1 MLSTRSAL
9 NGTSRL
15 SGRDRSSDRPTL
27 TLGMSSLLVVF
38 LILCLVTFAVL
49 TLSGARSDYEF
60 AQRLSNRRQAET
72 AAGNE
77 AQKIRAQVDRRLME
91 CAENGS
97 EPNLADL
104 DVKIEKNRIFWE
116 TSVDEGQSLMVELT
130 ITNEGEH
137 YCEITAW
144 KLVSTAER
152 SEDTLPLLNPEG
164 A

>member
-1 MLSTRSAL
+1 MPSTKSAL
-9 NGTSRL
+9 NATSRL
-15 SGRDRSSDRPTL
+15 SGKDRSSDRPTV

-60 AQRLSNRRQAET
+60 SERLSDRRQAET
-72 AAGNE
+72 AAENE
-77 AQKIRAQVDRRLME
+77 AQKILAQVDRRLAE
-91 CAENGS
+91 CSENGT
-97 EPNLADL
+97 EPNLDDL
-104 DVKIEKNRIFWE
+104 GVKIEKNRIFWE

-130 ITNEGEH
+130 ITDEGEH

-144 KLVSTAER
+144 KLVSTTER
-152 SEDTLPLLNPEG
+152 SEDTLPLLNPKG

>member
-1 MLSTRSAL
+1 MPSTRSVL

-15 SGRDRSSDRPTL
+15 SGRERSSDRPTM

-77 AQKIRAQVDRRLME
+77 AQKIWAQVDRRLME

-116 TSVDEGQSLMVELT
+116 TSVDEGQSLMVELAV
-130 ITNEGEH
+130 TNEGEH

-144 KLVSTAER
+144 KLVSTTER
-152 SEDTLPLLNPEG
+152 SEDTLPLLNPKG

>member
-77 AQKIRAQVDRRLME
+77 AQKIWAQVERRLAE
-91 CAENGS
+91 YAENGS

>member
-15 SGRDRSSDRPTL
+15 GDRDRSSDRPTL

-60 AQRLSNRRQAET
+60 ALRLSNRRQAET

-77 AQKIRAQVDRRLME
+77 AQKIWAQVDRRLME

-104 DVKIEKNRIFWE
+104 GVKIEKNRIFWE

-130 ITNEGEH
+130 VTNKGEH

-144 KLVSTAER
+144 KLVSTTER

>member
-15 SGRDRSSDRPTL
+15 SDRDRSSDRPTL

-104 DVKIEKNRIFWE
+104 GVKIEKNRIFWE

-130 ITNEGEH
+130 VTNEGEH

>member
-60 AQRLSNRRQAET
+60 AHRLANRRQAET

-104 DVKIEKNRIFWE
+104 GVKIEKNRIFWE

-130 ITNEGEH
+130 VTNEGEH

-144 KLVSTAER
+144 KLISTAER

>member
-77 AQKIRAQVDRRLME
+77 AQKIWAQVDRRLME

-104 DVKIEKNRIFWE
+104 GVKIEKNRIFWE

-130 ITNEGEH
+130 VTNEGEH

-144 KLVSTAER
+144 KLISTAER

>member
-1 MLSTRSAL
+1 MPSTKSAL
-9 NGTSRL
+9 NATSRL
-15 SGRDRSSDRPTL
+15 SGKDRSSDRPTV

-60 AQRLSNRRQAET
+60 SERLSDRRQAET
-72 AAGNE
+72 AAENE
-77 AQKIRAQVDRRLME
+77 AQKILAQVDRRLAE
-91 CAENGS
+91 CSKNGT
-97 EPNLADL
+97 EPNLDDL
-104 DVKIEKNRIFWE
+104 GVKIEKNRIFWE

-130 ITNEGEH
+130 VTNEGEH

-144 KLVSTAER
+144 KLVSATER